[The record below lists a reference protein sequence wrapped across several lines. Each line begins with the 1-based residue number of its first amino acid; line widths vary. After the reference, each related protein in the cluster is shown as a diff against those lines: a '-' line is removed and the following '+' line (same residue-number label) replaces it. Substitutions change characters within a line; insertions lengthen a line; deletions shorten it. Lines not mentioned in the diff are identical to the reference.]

1 MRCLRSSI
9 DRRAT
14 MIALAS
20 LIVAT
25 ACRAP
30 AKDRQ
35 AGVTT
40 RATDATLSEEARAA
54 DSILRR
60 SRIAAHGAS
69 PSPVRTR
76 VMEGTYEYSGANGQH
91 AVAPLEAHWR
101 APGIL
106 YQEMRAPFG
115 LMRRWSDGT
124 RGWASRPEFPNRP
137 LPNAEIAE
145 VRREVVFFQPADLA
159 GEYTAYRFEGRRDLG
174 GRTFDVVAA
183 TSRIGRTE
191 RFYFDPATG
200 LPAHLDVWEEGPEGL
215 RSVGGGEYYQTRYTL
230 SDYRTVDGTRLPFD
244 ILRKRPNSS
253 ARYRFE
259 RIRQNVPV
267 DTTREAPPREA
278 SGTVVPRP
286 PG

>member
-1 MRCLRSSI
+1 MPGQR
-9 DRRAT
+9 
-14 MIALAS
+14 S
-20 LIVAT
+20 LIHRRLTIIVLGALSAAS

-30 AKDRQ
+30 GNDRRSS
-35 AGVTT
+35 ATA
-40 RATDATLSEEARAA
+40 RATDATLSVEARAA

-60 SRIAAHGAS
+60 SRIAAHGAN

-91 AVAPLEAHWR
+91 AVAPLQAHWR

-115 LMRRWSDGT
+115 VMRRWSDGN

-137 LPNAEIAE
+137 LPDAEISE

-159 GEYTAYRFEGRRDLG
+159 NEYTAYRFEGQRDLD
-174 GRTFDVVAA
+174 GRTYDVVAA
-183 TSRIGRTE
+183 TSRIGKTE
-191 RFYFDPATG
+191 RFYFDPSTG
-200 LPAHLDVWEEGPEGL
+200 LPAHLEVWEEGPEGL

-230 SDYRTVDGTRLPFD
+230 ADYRAVDGMRLPFD
-244 ILRKRPNSS
+244 ILRKRPSSS

-267 DTTREAPPREA
+267 DTTREAPPREP
-278 SGTVVPRP
+278 SGTVVPQP